1 MVDTVIQP
9 HDTRPRLITALRHA
23 TTPR

>member
-9 HDTRPRLITALRHA
+9 HDTRPRLTTAPCA
-23 TTPR
+23 ISDP